1 MISTM
6 LVLFLVVYLLH
17 ISVALNDTVNLVT
30 LDQHLTSLL
39 TNPQPG
45 KGNELL
51 NDSEFLCK
59 SLDEVSDL
67 VDEKDPKGNEI
78 YKRFEKAGGLKF
90 TNTAFNTDKLK
101 SGYKFTDDDLEYLTT
116 TMREIKSVWLS
127 IEVMLNVTLPDSGE
141 HVRER
146 ILARIRENEILRG
159 EPDTNVTSM
168 ETSELSD

>member
-1 MISTM
+1 MRLKMVI
-6 LVLFLVVYLLH
+6 LFLVIHGLYH
-17 ISVALNDTVNLVT
+17 CDALNQTVNLVA

-39 TNPQPG
+39 VHPQTG

-67 VDEKDPKGNEI
+67 VDEQDPKGAEI
-78 YKRFEKAGGLKF
+78 YNRFAKAGGLKF
-90 TNTAFNTDKLK
+90 INTTYNSESLK
-101 SGYKFTDDDLEYLTT
+101 KGYKFTDDDLEYLSTT
-116 TMREIKSVWLS
+116 IREMKSVWLS
-127 IEVMLNVTLPDSGE
+127 IEVLLNVTLPDSGE
-141 HVRER
+141 HYREK